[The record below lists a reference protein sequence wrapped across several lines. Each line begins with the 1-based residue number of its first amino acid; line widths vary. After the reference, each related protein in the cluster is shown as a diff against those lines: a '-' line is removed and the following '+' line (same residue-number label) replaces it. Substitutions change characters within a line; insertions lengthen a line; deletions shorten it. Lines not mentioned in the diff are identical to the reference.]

1 MNLAPSSTV
10 TDKYFG
16 INIVDEYRNLENLKD
31 SSVVNWMREQT
42 KYSTNTLKSISN
54 RQYYIDKR
62 KELFNKNGNYIKQL
76 KQENTQ
82 LKQQLKDI
90 EEYLESIKDMPD
102 ADMYIKLG
110 EYEEFKHILD
120 LIHKGSD

>member
-1 MNLAPSSTV
+1 MHKFKFCFYTFFIFCLGLLNAQKMNLAPSSTV

-54 RQYYIDKR
+54 RQYYTEI
-62 KELFNKNGNYIKQL
+62 
-76 KQENTQ
+76 
-82 LKQQLKDI
+82 
-90 EEYLESIKDMPD
+90 
-102 ADMYIKLG
+102 
-110 EYEEFKHILD
+110 
-120 LIHKGSD
+120 